1 MNSPSKSDQEKYVSE
16 QKSSLLRQIRLLII
30 FYKINTL
37 LSVKRGPRAAFV
49 IKIKKWKYS
58 TRTSLDLLR
67 SIFFD

>member
-49 IKIKKWKYS
+49 IKIKKME
-58 TRTSLDLLR
+58 
-67 SIFFD
+67 IFDEDFVGFIAFHIF